1 MILILGII
9 FLILGGTFL
18 SCTIYNL
25 SQYPEYGSEVRG
37 HKTTIIKAMIAWF
50 LVTASGMYI
59 IGYQIFNNLNL

>member
-1 MILILGII
+1 MIILGII
-9 FLILGGTFL
+9 FTILGGTL
-18 SCTIYNL
+18 LTCNIYNL
-25 SQYPEYGSEVRG
+25 SQYPDNGSEVRG